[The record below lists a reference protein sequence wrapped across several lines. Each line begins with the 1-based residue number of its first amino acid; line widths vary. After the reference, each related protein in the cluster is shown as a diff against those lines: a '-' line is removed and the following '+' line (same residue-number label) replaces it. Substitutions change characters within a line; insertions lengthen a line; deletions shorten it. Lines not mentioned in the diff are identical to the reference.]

1 MLGRSMWKNHCNVF
15 NVYIKYVRN
24 YIQKHFKMGILKYAQ
39 LIIDV
44 FKMEKLIPPPIRK
57 KYEYHESA

>member
-1 MLGRSMWKNHCNVF
+1 MFDEHI
-15 NVYIKYVRN
+15 YHVRN